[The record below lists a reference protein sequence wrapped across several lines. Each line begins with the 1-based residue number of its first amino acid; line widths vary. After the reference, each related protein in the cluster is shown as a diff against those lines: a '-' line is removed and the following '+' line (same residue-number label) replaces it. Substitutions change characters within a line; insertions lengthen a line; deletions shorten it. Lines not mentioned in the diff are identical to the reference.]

1 MMEYNNDKKAKDYEH
16 EKKLLI
22 NNFNQKNNLNNE
34 Y

>member
-1 MMEYNNDKKAKDYEH
+1 MMEYNNDKKAKDYEY